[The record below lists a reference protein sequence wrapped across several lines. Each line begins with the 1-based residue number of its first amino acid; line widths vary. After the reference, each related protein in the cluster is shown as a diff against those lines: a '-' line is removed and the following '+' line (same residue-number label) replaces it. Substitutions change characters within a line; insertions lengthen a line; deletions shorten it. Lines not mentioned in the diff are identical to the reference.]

1 MDLDGARML
10 AAILAIGSGVW
21 AGGLVSVVI
30 LALVSRS
37 TVSGADRVGLFRAFG
52 KWFAIFMGAAALLVV
67 PPALVLAVVEPTPL
81 TASALVLA
89 LGLLLIVA
97 VGIVQARRMS
107 ALRGTAASDGG
118 DPARIRRNAAIAL
131 ALRSLIGLLMLA
143 LPVVALL
150 IVAG

>member
-10 AAILAIGSGVW
+10 AAILAVGSGVW

-107 ALRGTAASDGG
+107 ALRCTAASDGG

>member
-10 AAILAIGSGVW
+10 AAILAVGSGVW